1 MKVFFRILSLICLEQ
16 ITGFLFFVFS
26 YNFILFHIVYQ
37 IILQVEFLQEVL
49 LTHFAAL
56 KLRKVPLFIVL
67 GGKVQVTK

>member
-1 MKVFFRILSLICLEQ
+1 M
-16 ITGFLFFVFS
+16 FS

-37 IILQVEFLQEVL
+37 VEFLKEVL

-67 GGKVQVTK
+67 EVKVQVTK